1 MLESKQEIKSEN
13 NNSGLGEIVS
23 AIVLGLLLVGFGI
36 ITLGNAFG
44 LGKTSPFISQGIIVA
59 GIITIVNG
67 FLRPVSQ
74 VFIEAINKFIK

>member
-23 AIVLGLLLVGFGI
+23 IVLGLLLVEFGI

-44 LGKTSPFISQGIIVA
+44 LGRTSPFISQG
-59 GIITIVNG
+59 
-67 FLRPVSQ
+67 L
-74 VFIEAINKFIK
+74 